1 MVEYFS
7 KNHITHG
14 FVPTVLT
21 PAFIE
26 HTRSYNNLALQYLFT
41 GGEKL
46 KPVLTTELGFEL
58 IDYYGPTECTVYA
71 TFRKVK
77 DINGKYVSS
86 IGKPI
91 ANAKAYIL
99 NENMEL
105 LPVGAVG
112 ELFIGGDI
120 LAKGYLN
127 NEELTAA
134 KFISNPFRENEKI
147 YRTGDLAKWLP
158 DGDIE
163 FLGRI
168 DSQVKIRGFRVEL
181 GEVERTLSRQE
192 NIQEAIVITK
202 DTLSNNKYLVAFI
215 VSKPNAEEDITLV
228 RNMLKEELPGYMIP
242 AQIIFIDKIP
252 LTANGKTDVSS

>member
-1 MVEYFS
+1 MSSQPLDIKIHQDALAYTIYTSGSTGKPKGVMVTHRAIQHLVTWHNHYFHVDHTSKLSLVAGLAFDISVWETWSALSSGATLFIAEDEERTDVSALVGYFS

-14 FVPTVLT
+14 FVPTVLV

-26 HTRSYNNLALQYLFT
+26 KTRSYSDLVLKYLFT
-41 GGEKL
+41 AGEKL
-46 KPVLTTELGFEL
+46 KPVLTTELSYEL

-99 NENMEL
+99 SENMEL

-112 ELFIGGDI
+112 ELFIGGDL
-120 LAKGYLN
+120 LAQGYLN

-134 KFISNPFRENEKI
+134 KFITNPFRKNEKI

-163 FLGRI
+163 FWEG
-168 DSQVKIRGFRVEL
+168 
-181 GEVERTLSRQE
+181 
-192 NIQEAIVITK
+192 
-202 DTLSNNKYLVAFI
+202 
-215 VSKPNAEEDITLV
+215 
-228 RNMLKEELPGYMIP
+228 
-242 AQIIFIDKIP
+242 
-252 LTANGKTDVSS
+252 